1 MILRFAMFHPRERL
15 WVCHKW
21 SGKRLRP
28 KHVII
33 QLIVWYPLTIPK
45 WPYTYRQ
52 GVLVKS
58 IFVADLIEGTDL
70 FNEPFLLTDVVRRET
85 KDGRPYLLSTFRD
98 RSGQING
105 VFWDVPPDAE
115 KAAKAGTVT
124 LVTGRVRSYKNA
136 LQITATDLNQIQVS
150 SMSEFLPSSGRAVD
164 EMVAEL
170 QLFIESL
177 DSPWQEWVGAV
188 LLDEQYLTR
197 FANAPAA
204 RIMHH
209 AYVGGL
215 IEHTLSM
222 ARIARYLA
230 DHYPHVN
237 KSLLIA
243 GVLLHDLGKALEY
256 ETTGSFDFTDDGR
269 LVGHIVRATIMIER
283 AADDLV
289 ANGRVAI
296 SEDERRQLVHLIA
309 SHHGTQEWG
318 SPVVPK
324 TLEAILL
331 HQIDLLDS
339 RVQGFFDH
347 LQNDDGEDLWTLRPS
362 YMFNT
367 ELRRPPG
374 L

>member
-1 MILRFAMFHPRERL
+1 M
-15 WVCHKW
+15 
-21 SGKRLRP
+21 
-28 KHVII
+28 
-33 QLIVWYPLTIPK
+33 
-45 WPYTYRQ
+45 
-52 GVLVKS
+52 KS
-58 IFVADLIEGTDL
+58 IYVADLEEGADL
-70 FNEPFLLTDVVRRET
+70 FNEPFLLADVVRRET

-98 RSGQING
+98 RTGQMNG
-105 VFWDVPPDAE
+105 VFWDVPPHVE
-115 KAAKAGTVT
+115 KSARAGTVL

-136 LQITATDLNQIQVS
+136 LQITATDLNPVETAN
-150 SMSEFLPSSGRAVD
+150 MSDFLPSSKRPVE
-164 EMVAEL
+164 EMMAEL
-170 QLFIESL
+170 RLFVDSL
-177 DSPWQEWVGAV
+177 ESPWQEVVTAV
-188 LLDEQYLTR
+188 LLDEAFLAQ

-204 RIMHH
+204 RSMHH

-222 ARIARYLA
+222 ARVARFLG

-237 KSLLIA
+237 KSLLLA

-256 ETTGSFDFTDDGR
+256 ESTGSFEFTDDGR
-269 LVGHIVRATIMIER
+269 LVGHIVRTTIMVEAGIDTLL
-283 AADDLV
+283 ATGQV
-289 ANGRVAI
+289 VI
-296 SEDERRQLVHLIA
+296 SESQRRQLVHLIA

-347 LQNDDGEDLWTLRPS
+347 LENDDGEGKWTARQS

-367 ELRRPPG
+367 ELRRPPNF
-374 L
+374 

>member
-1 MILRFAMFHPRERL
+1 M
-15 WVCHKW
+15 
-21 SGKRLRP
+21 
-28 KHVII
+28 
-33 QLIVWYPLTIPK
+33 
-45 WPYTYRQ
+45 
-52 GVLVKS
+52 KS
-58 IFVADLIEGTDL
+58 IYVADLVEGSDL
-70 FNEPFLLTDVVRRET
+70 FNEPLLLVDVVRRET

-98 RSGQING
+98 RTGQMNG
-105 VFWDVPPDAE
+105 VFWDVPPDVE
-115 KAAKAGTVT
+115 KAARAGAVM

-136 LQITATDLNQIQVS
+136 LQITATDLNPVKTPDLS
-150 SMSEFLPSSGRAVD
+150 DFLPSSARPAD

-170 QLFIESL
+170 RLFVESM
-177 DSPWQEWVGAV
+177 DQPWQAIVSRV
-188 LLDEQYLTR
+188 LLAEPFLTQ

-204 RIMHH
+204 RSMHH

-222 ARIARYLA
+222 ARIARFLA

-237 KSLLIA
+237 KSLLLA
-243 GVLLHDLGKALEY
+243 GVLLHDMGKAMEY

-269 LVGHIVRATIMIER
+269 LVGHIVRAIIETER
-283 AADDLV
+283 AIDELQAGGSV
-289 ANGRVAI
+289 QI
-296 SEDERRQLVHLIA
+296 SEGQRRQLIHLVA

-331 HQIDLLDS
+331 HQVDLLDS

-347 LQNDDGEDLWTLRPS
+347 LSNDDGDGAWTARSS